1 MKLQLDIRLTLKGIA
16 LSAMSALC
24 LAGPAQ
30 AATISYYLDQSNNA
44 ALPDG
49 NNYLKV
55 TIADGVDGSIDF
67 TVEAQ
72 PALLAQTGGHFGIRA
87 FAFNTSYAQFLTDAE
102 IVGLPAPYIVRDPV
116 GLRQMD
122 GFGKFETQVR
132 YLGDGSAAWN
142 APLTFSI
149 VGVNGDTPYD
159 YVELSSGPAA
169 EGYVPFAARVQYL
182 LDTPNCSPSETCPWC
197 DPYGLAYV
205 GGGTEVP
212 LPAAAWMFLSGFAGL
227 AARAR
232 RRANA

>member
-1 MKLQLDIRLTLKGIA
+1 MKLHFDARLTLKSLA
-16 LSAMSALC
+16 LSALSALC

-30 AATISYYLDQSNNA
+30 AATIAYYLDQSDNA

-55 TIADGVDGSIDF
+55 TIADGVDGAIDF

-72 PALLAQTGGHFGIRA
+72 PALLAQTGGYFGLRA

-102 IVGLPAPYIVRDPV
+102 IVGLPAGFIVRDPA
-116 GLRQMD
+116 GLRQMN
-122 GFGKFETQVR
+122 GFGKFETVVR
-132 YLGDGSAAWN
+132 LLGPGALN
-142 APLTFSI
+142 TPLTFSI
-149 VGVNGDTPYD
+149 VGVNGDTPSD
-159 YVELSSGPAA
+159 YVELSSGTAFI
-169 EGYVPFAARVQYL
+169 GHVPFAARVQYL
-182 LDTPNCSPSETCPWC
+182 LESSNCTERPDLCK
-197 DPYGLAYV
+197 PYDLAFV